1 MSNKEQRK
9 APVLRFKGFTDDWE
23 QHKLGELSIIQSGKT
38 PSSHNLKNYYP
49 SEIPWV
55 RTGDLNNDLIISCE
69 KYISKQGAKSL
80 SFLPPNTV
88 LIAMYGGF
96 NQIGRTGLLTFSAT
110 INQAL
115 ASILPNS
122 ITNSYF
128 LLELLNK
135 HKNDWRRIAA
145 SSRKDPNIT
154 KKDIENKN
162 LFFTTK
168 REQKQIENII
178 FHLSKLISLQQRK
191 LDKLKEIKGFY
202 LSKMFPVKEK
212 IVPVLRF
219 ANFVDLSWKKQKLGD
234 VGKAK
239 TGIGFPNQEQGG
251 KEGIPFYKV
260 SDMNN
265 PGNETT
271 MISSNNYV
279 SVEQIKRNGWNIIKD
294 VPAIFFAKVGAA
306 VLLNRKRICKVPF
319 LLDNNTMAYCMNQSY
334 LDPQFT
340 KILFETINL
349 PSLTQMG
356 ALPSYNASDI
366 ESFSVNIPSM
376 TEQKRIAKLFY
387 DVDNLII
394 DQKKKIKKLKQTKKF
409 LLQNMF
415 I

>member
-23 QHKLGELSIIQSGKT
+23 QRKFSDIAQRISTNININLPNVTYDDIDSENETLNKGIKNLSSGKKGILFQKNDILFGKLRPYLNNIIKVDFKGIAVGDFWVLRAYEDSSFLFSLINT
-38 PSSHNLKNYYP
+38 PQYKYIANISSGSKMPRSDWNLVSKYLFCIP
-49 SEIPWV
+49 SEKEQSHI
-55 RTGDLNNDLIISCE
+55 GNLIL
-69 KYISKQGAKSL
+69 KL
-80 SFLPPNTV
+80 SQ
-88 LIAMYGGF
+88 LI
-96 NQIGRTGLLTFSAT
+96 T
-110 INQAL
+110 
-115 ASILPNS
+115 
-122 ITNSYF
+122 
-128 LLELLNK
+128 
-135 HKNDWRRIAA
+135 
-145 SSRKDPNIT
+145 
-154 KKDIENKN
+154 
-162 LFFTTK
+162 
-168 REQKQIENII
+168 
-178 FHLSKLISLQQRK
+178 LQQRK

-239 TGIGFPNQEQGG
+239 SGIGFPNQEQGG